1 MIQAKTAFFVAA
13 ALAIALTVQA
23 ANAAPLTSATTALA
37 SGSNLML
44 QTHGCHW
51 TCFYGAT
58 PGAPRHRHR
67 VNRNLAYCESAVT
80 KCFVNWGRL
89 FGLREEPSSIKQ
101 RRSH

>member
-1 MIQAKTAFFVAA
+1 MIRTKTAFLVAA
-13 ALAIALTVQA
+13 ALALALTVQA
-23 ANAAPLTSATTALA
+23 ANAAPLNLTTTALA
-37 SGSNLML
+37 AGGSLML

-67 VNRNLAYCESAVT
+67 VNRNLSYCEAAVT

-89 FGLREEPSSIKQ
+89 FGLWKEPSSFKQ